1 MKHEAK
7 KIAKIVD
14 EILTYFLFNY
24 NARSE
29 IRVDPVPGEYRITVT
44 CTGVDM
50 SDEEFAALS
59 KRMAVERQPELEDYY
74 WQLTGETD
82 DSNEMSLVGMMCDS
96 IDIARDGSTITL
108 TMVRKV

>member
-14 EILTYFLFNY
+14 EILTFFLFNY

-29 IRVDPVPGEYRITVT
+29 IRVEPAPHEYRITFT
-44 CTGVDM
+44 FCDVDM
-50 SDEEFAALS
+50 TDEELTALRDRLS
-59 KRMAVERQPELEDYY
+59 VERQPELEEYY

-82 DSNEMSLVGMMCDS
+82 DSNEMSVVAMMCDS
-96 IDIARDGSTITL
+96 VHMTRDGTTVTISV
-108 TMVRKV
+108 VRNV